1 MNKYGH
7 FSALFLNGIVCVL
20 LLGACASEQKVTQ
33 SQVKK
38 DAWGKDE
45 QYSIGKDED
54 GNPVMK
60 SDKRSSFENKS
71 SNIASNRDFSGK
83 DYTKKSYRKKR
94 WGGGR
99 SVDRKSFSGNA
110 DANRY
115 RSEPLFVQKQ
125 AAPIGKQANVSKKKF
140 SINPFRSKR
149 ATEQRGRSITTTQD
163 AKISNR
169 RQTYKQ
175 PDITDWKDQDSLS
188 IGDTNRMLGRGN

>member
-1 MNKYGH
+1 VSKYGH
-7 FSALFLNGIVCVL
+7 ISALFFNGIVCAL

-33 SQVKK
+33 GQVKK
-38 DAWGKDE
+38 DVWGRDE
-45 QYSIGKDED
+45 AYSIGKDED

-60 SDKRSSFENKS
+60 SDKRSRFENKS

-94 WGGGR
+94 WGGDT
-99 SVDRKSFSGNA
+99 SFDRKSFSGNT
-110 DANRY
+110 DANHY

-125 AAPIGKQANVSKKKF
+125 AASTGKQVNGSNKKF

-149 ATEQRGRSITTTQD
+149 VTEQGGRRITTTQD

-175 PDITDWKDQDSLS
+175 PDITDWKDQDGLS
-188 IGDTNRMLGRGN
+188 IGDTNRMLGRGD

>member
-1 MNKYGH
+1 VSKYGH
-7 FSALFLNGIVCVL
+7 FSALFLYGIVCAL
-20 LLGACASEQKVTQ
+20 LMGACASERKVTQ
-33 SQVKK
+33 GQVRK

-45 QYSIGKDED
+45 TYSIGKDED

-94 WGGGR
+94 WGGDT
-99 SVDRKSFSGNA
+99 SFDRKSFSGNT

-125 AAPIGKQANVSKKKF
+125 AAPTSKQANVRNKKF

-149 ATEQRGRSITTTQD
+149 ATEQGGRRITTSED
-163 AKISNR
+163 AEISNR

-175 PDITDWKDQDSLS
+175 PDITDWKDQDRLS